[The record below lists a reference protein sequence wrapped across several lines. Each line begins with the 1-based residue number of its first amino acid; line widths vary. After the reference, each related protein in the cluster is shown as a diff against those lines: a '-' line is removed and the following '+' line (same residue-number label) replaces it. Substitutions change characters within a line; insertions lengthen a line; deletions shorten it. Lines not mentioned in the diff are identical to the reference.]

1 MRAGSQP
8 METAVSAET
17 TGKKQGNRW
26 SKGVSGNPKG
36 RPSGSRHAA
45 LMALDA
51 IGSEEA
57 EAVLKNVVSAA
68 KSNDMRAA
76 EILLRRVWPERKGR
90 SVEIK
95 FTTIETAAD
104 VPK

>member
-1 MRAGSQP
+1 
-8 METAVSAET
+8 METAVSTET
-17 TGKKQGNRW
+17 TGKKQRGRPFE
-26 SKGVSGNPKG
+26 KGKSGNPNG

-57 EAVLKNVVSAA
+57 EAVLKNVISAA

-90 SVEIK
+90 SGPSPSGGPP
-95 FTTIETAAD
+95 AASR
-104 VPK
+104 